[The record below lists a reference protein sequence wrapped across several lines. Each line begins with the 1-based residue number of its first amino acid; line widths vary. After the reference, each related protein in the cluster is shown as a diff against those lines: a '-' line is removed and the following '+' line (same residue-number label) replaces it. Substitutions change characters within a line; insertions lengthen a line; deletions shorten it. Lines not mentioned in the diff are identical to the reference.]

1 MSFSDLLRNWFRF
14 VLEPLARFFNGI
26 GITPNMMTYL
36 GLLGNALAGVFLA
49 LGNMLLGGV
58 LVLVMGP
65 IDALDGTMARLR
77 GEPTAFGAFVDS
89 VSDRYSELF
98 ILGGLL
104 YYFITLN
111 HRMGILL
118 VYLAASG
125 SVLVSY
131 VRARGEALGF
141 SPKVGILTRAERY
154 LVMAPS
160 LLINQPIIALWVIA
174 IFGHFTALQRI
185 WQVRSQAK
193 AITKKKL
200 K

>member
-1 MSFSDLLRNWFRF
+1 MSFSDLLRKWFKC

-26 GITPNMMTYL
+26 GMTPNMMTYL
-36 GLLGNALAGVFLA
+36 GLLGNALAGVFIA

-131 VRARGEALGF
+131 VRARGESLGF
-141 SPKVGILTRAERY
+141 NPKVGILTRAERY
-154 LVMAPS
+154 LVMAPL
-160 LLINQPIIALWVIA
+160 LLIHQPMVALWMIA
-174 IFGHFTALQRI
+174 IFSHITALQRI

-193 AITKKKL
+193 SMTKKK
-200 K
+200 